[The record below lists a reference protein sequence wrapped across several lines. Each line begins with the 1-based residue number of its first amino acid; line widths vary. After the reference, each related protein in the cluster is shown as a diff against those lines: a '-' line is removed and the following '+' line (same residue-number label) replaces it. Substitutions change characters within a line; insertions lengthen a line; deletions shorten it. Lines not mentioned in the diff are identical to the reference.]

1 MSEIAG
7 ERLETSEAREAGQ
20 SPSEVAARHKC
31 FLCSRTYERQDHLS
45 RHLKSHENERSHR
58 CPDCGKG
65 FNRADLLNRHRA
77 AHWKTDSEPLRKR
90 TGRACEACIK
100 AKTKCEE
107 QRPCARCKSRDQICQ
122 ESEGRRSSIHQAASP
137 DLTDDSPNTAQG
149 VFEPFAS
156 SGGSHAYS
164 RAFGGHRE
172 ATDGVGSDAMGNLSQ
187 IGSAGQPLPTTSSSQ
202 MEEANLLL
210 GLNSRNL
217 NEPAIGPSQALD
229 HDFHSAAFANAD
241 VNFPDFFEQI
251 MMPEGGNRH
260 QYAAPFDISNFTQDL
275 PIDSCDFDFS
285 LLSTGL
291 TRPPTANGYRQGH
304 TGEADETPHS
314 DIHLR
319 TKAFEESPW
328 SWSHWIPER
337 YSHAFSGQ
345 EEINVQENRVHSADQ
360 LTSPASIRIMHF
372 DIEQPA
378 RDRMIRVVTKV
389 AHRHLSMPSFP
400 SLELLEDL
408 IDVFIS
414 QDSNE
419 ITSFIHTGTFNSQ
432 TARTELLLASVAAG
446 ARFVALPQVWKMG
459 LVIQE
464 VVRLAIADVFESDNS
479 TTRELQAIQTMYLWL
494 HIGAFSG
501 LRRKT
506 EIALSFLQ
514 SPIIMLSWSN
524 AFKRSR
530 YEVITPDLNDS
541 DDELEAKWRAW
552 AEQEGLKRLI
562 IAFFIFDSQVA
573 IVNMKNALI
582 SPAQMQIPLPASR
595 DMWLAPNAHAWRNI
609 YYGVKLPDANPE
621 SLTMLDF
628 FGNNVV
634 IQQLGNMVDHR
645 LCMLAACHGIGHEV
659 WNFRQHARLLV
670 HWKNQGRRDRWL
682 AHQTQQRDLN
692 DDLTTLQTHCEL
704 QSSSSQEALFTLEL
718 HLMTL
723 HVDLE
728 DVQTF
733 SGKSGEEEARKV
745 LPRIREWTDSA
756 GARTALRHAGQIFLI
771 ARSFEKT
778 KLRDFYAVAVY
789 HAALT
794 MWVYGMV
801 ASNSGLQSGEDASL
815 NTSSHLPPGGPRG
828 PPRQQTALDGSDE
841 KALKAFTLLGQGT
854 PGINDLN
861 ENFVPLVNC
870 KAIMSIATALLHNN
884 FPQSVHG
891 LPALV
896 ANLASLLTE
905 LSRLSS
911 RE

>member
-1 MSEIAG
+1 MSEIAS
-7 ERLETSEAREAGQ
+7 EHLESSEAREAGH
-20 SPSEVAARHKC
+20 SPAEVAARHKC

-77 AHWKTDSEPLRKR
+77 AHWKTDNEPLRKR

-122 ESEGRRSSIHQAASP
+122 ESEGRRSSINQAASP
-137 DLTDDSPNTAQG
+137 DLTDDSPRTVQG
-149 VFEPFAS
+149 STVQFAS
-156 SGGSHAYS
+156 NRDSHAYS
-164 RAFGGHRE
+164 QAFSGYRE
-172 ATDGVGSDAMGNLSQ
+172 ALDGAGNLSQ
-187 IGSAGQPLPTTSSSQ
+187 LGSAEQPLPTTSSSQ

-210 GLNSRNL
+210 GLNSRNM
-217 NEPAIGPSQALD
+217 NEPAIGSSQGLE
-229 HDFHSAAFANAD
+229 HDFNSTAFADTDA
-241 VNFPDFFEQI
+241 NFPDFFEQI
-251 MMPEGGNRH
+251 MMPEGGSRH
-260 QYAAPFDISNFTQDL
+260 HYGAPFDISNFTQDL

-291 TRPPTANGYRQGH
+291 TRPPTANGCRQGH
-304 TGEADETPHS
+304 TDRADQTPHS

-328 SWSHWIPER
+328 SWNHWIPER

-345 EEINVQENRVHSADQ
+345 DEINIQENRVHSADQ
-360 LTSPASIRIMHF
+360 LTSPDSIRIMRF
-372 DIEQPA
+372 DIEHPA

-408 IDVFIS
+408 VDVFIS

-419 ITSFIHTGTFNSQ
+419 ISSFIHAGTFNSK
-432 TARTELLLASVAAG
+432 TARTELLLAFVAAG

-494 HIGAFSG
+494 LIGAFSG

-506 EIALSFLQ
+506 EIASSFLQ
-514 SPIIMLSWSN
+514 APITMLSWSN

-530 YEVITPDLNDS
+530 YKSVAPDLNDH

-552 AEQEGLKRLI
+552 AEQESLKRLI

-573 IVNMKNALI
+573 MVNMKNASI

-609 YYGVKLPDANPE
+609 YYSVKLPDVHPE
-621 SLTMLDF
+621 SITMLDF
-628 FGNNVV
+628 FGNNAVL
-634 IQQLGNMVDHR
+634 QQLGDMVDHR
-645 LCMLAACHGIGHEV
+645 LCMLAACHGLGHEV

-692 DDLTTLQTHCEL
+692 DDLTTLQTHCEM

-756 GARTALRHAGQIFLI
+756 EARTALKHAGQIFLI

-778 KLRDFYAVAVY
+778 KLRDFFAVAVY

-794 MWVYGMV
+794 MWVYGMLS
-801 ASNSGLQSGEDASL
+801 SNSGIQSREDTSMNAASQ
-815 NTSSHLPPGGPRG
+815 LPSRG
-828 PPRQQTALDGSDE
+828 PSGAPRQHIALDGSDE
-841 KALKAFTLLGQGT
+841 KALKAFTLLGQGV
-854 PGINDLN
+854 PGIHDLN
-861 ENFVPLVNC
+861 GAFIPLLNC

-896 ANLASLLTE
+896 ANLASLLNE

>member
-122 ESEGRRSSIHQAASP
+122 ESEGRRSSINQAASP
-137 DLTDDSPNTAQG
+137 DLTDDSHSTAQG
-149 VFEPFAS
+149 GFEQV
-156 SGGSHAYS
+156 SGNGVSQAYS
-164 RAFGGHRE
+164 RAFGGYRE
-172 ATDGVGSDAMGNLSQ
+172 AADGVRAEGEGNLSQ
-187 IGSAGQPLPTTSSSQ
+187 IGSTEQPLPTTSSSQ

-217 NEPAIGPSQALD
+217 NEPAFGPSQALD
-229 HDFHSAAFANAD
+229 HDFHSTAFANAD

-251 MMPEGGNRH
+251 MMPEGGSRH

-304 TGEADETPHS
+304 TDEANETPHS

-345 EEINVQENRVHSADQ
+345 DEINVQENRVHSADQ

-479 TTRELQAIQTMYLWL
+479 TTRELQALQTMYLWL

-506 EIALSFLQ
+506 EIASSFLQ
-514 SPIIMLSWSN
+514 SPITMLSWSN

-530 YEVITPDLNDS
+530 YKIITPDLNDS
-541 DDELEAKWRAW
+541 DDELEAKWRTW
-552 AEQEGLKRLI
+552 TEQESLKRLI

-595 DMWLAPNAHAWRNI
+595 DMWLSPNAHAWRNI
-609 YYGVKLPDANPE
+609 YYGVRLPDANPE

-628 FGNNVV
+628 FGNNAVL
-634 IQQLGNMVDHR
+634 QQLGNMVDHR
-645 LCMLAACHGIGHEV
+645 LCMLAACHGLGHEV

-692 DDLTTLQTHCEL
+692 DDLSTLQTHCEL

-801 ASNSGLQSGEDASL
+801 ASNSGFQSGEDAL
-815 NTSSHLPPGGPRG
+815 QNTSSHLPSGGPRG
-828 PPRQQTALDGSDE
+828 APHQQTALDGSDE
-841 KALKAFTLLGQGT
+841 KALKAFTLLGQGM

-861 ENFVPLVNC
+861 GNFVPLLNC
-870 KAIMSIATALLHNN
+870 KAIMSVATALLHNN